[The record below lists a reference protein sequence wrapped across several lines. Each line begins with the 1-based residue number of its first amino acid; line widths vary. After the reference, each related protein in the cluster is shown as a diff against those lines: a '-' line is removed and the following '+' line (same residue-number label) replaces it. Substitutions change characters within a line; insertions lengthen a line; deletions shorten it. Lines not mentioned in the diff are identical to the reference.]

1 MHFFDQVEET
11 CFIENPIPANE
22 RVGGRDL
29 FDKTKYGR
37 IFASLS
43 MDKKS
48 PGVSFLC
55 NNLSQFLSM
64 PNFTRTHNSLSH
76 SS

>member
-1 MHFFDQVEET
+1 MHIFGQLEET
-11 CFIENPIPANE
+11 CFIENPNPADE
-22 RVGGRDL
+22 REGGRDL
-29 FDKTKYGR
+29 FGKTKYGR

-64 PNFTRTHNSLSH
+64 PNFARTHDSISH